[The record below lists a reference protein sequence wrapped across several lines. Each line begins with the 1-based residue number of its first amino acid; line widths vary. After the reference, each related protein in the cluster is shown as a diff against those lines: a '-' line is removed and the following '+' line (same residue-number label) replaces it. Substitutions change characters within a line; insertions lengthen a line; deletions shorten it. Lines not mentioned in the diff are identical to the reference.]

1 MNKLT
6 FVGST
11 AVGKRVMA
19 AAAPNLTPVVL
30 ELGGK
35 DPFVVCDDAD
45 LEQVVSIAM
54 RGAFQGSGQNCAGA
68 ERFYVQESIY
78 TDFVDRV
85 VGGVNKMR
93 VGAALEK
100 GESEVDM
107 GAVCMPTHVDHLQV
121 IIFFLTCLSRALVV
135 SRWWRAYLAIV
146 FLDTLEQSGGLEAH
160 SPLAPSLTFAIAC

>member
-1 MNKLT
+1 VNKLT

-68 ERFYVQESIY
+68 ERFYVQEGIY
-78 TDFVDRV
+78 TEFVDRV

-121 IIFFLTCLSRALVV
+121 TGFSFFCQFWSC
-135 SRWWRAYLAIV
+135 
-146 FLDTLEQSGGLEAH
+146 F
-160 SPLAPSLTFAIAC
+160 